1 MKQAFALAGLLAAAS
16 CSSPSA
22 PVTNTPATS
31 TQAAAPGQPAADS
44 LQQAVTT
51 YIKANATDFADYE
64 PVRWGRP
71 MAYTKLS
78 EAAIKGVVA
87 MQRFDDA
94 LVPRNKALADYKA
107 SLARHD
113 APAKTEAIKARYGK
127 ANKYNDSL
135 LVIANSFIGVKDT
148 THLGTEIVHT
158 YRAKAKSGVM
168 MLDSAT
174 FVVYTTGKVE
184 QL

>member
-1 MKQAFALAGLLAAAS
+1 MKKALLFLTLAAAAGCNAPS
-16 CSSPSA
+16 TPQTTASA
-22 PVTNTPATS
+22 P
-31 TQAAAPGQPAADS
+31 AAAPAAQPGNA
-44 LQQAVTT
+44 LQQAVAA
-51 YIKANATDFADYE
+51 YIKANAATFPSYE

-71 MAYTKLS
+71 TSYTKMN

-87 MQRFDDA
+87 MKVFDDA

-113 APAKTEAIKARYGK
+113 APAKTEAIKAVYGK

-148 THLGTEIVHT
+148 TRLGTEIVHT
-158 YRAKAKSGVM
+158 YRTKSKAGTAV
-168 MLDSAT
+168 LDSAT
-174 FVVYTTGKVE
+174 FVVYPTGKVE